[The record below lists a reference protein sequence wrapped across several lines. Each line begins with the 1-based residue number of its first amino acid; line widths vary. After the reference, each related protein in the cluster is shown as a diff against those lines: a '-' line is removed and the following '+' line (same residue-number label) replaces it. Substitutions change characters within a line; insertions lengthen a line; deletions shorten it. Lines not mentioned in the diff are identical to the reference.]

1 MSDLDHGLGDNWEM
15 PSPRKLS
22 RYVVAEL
29 QARESWK
36 NRDYDAAKAH
46 AAEAAELALEAGD
59 RPAWWNMTYLKAECL
74 RDEGSIQECME
85 LAKYL
90 ADDPLSTRFP
100 PLAARAFTLLAVA
113 QQGLGRLS
121 EAVAAATAAARL
133 VGDDAENIY
142 LHIEAQRALI
152 AALAESRRLD
162 EAWTECLLL
171 ESLLTDL
178 VDEDTAGKAYWVI
191 GNVAFLSGRLL
202 DGGRYHDLAA
212 ERLSPSKDVD
222 LWARF
227 NRASAV
233 MRLEAEL
240 TDPATLRCIER
251 AELATEVVGGSDRD
265 HLEMSLARAHWHYLT
280 GDMAEAIN
288 MLRPLCTE
296 AGILASQTAGEAS
309 FLLGK
314 ALLAHGEKS
323 EALQRFTDSA
333 ALFDDAAASER
344 SAQVRAYVASMG

>member
-1 MSDLDHGLGDNWEM
+1 
-15 PSPRKLS
+15 
-22 RYVVAEL
+22 
-29 QARESWK
+29 
-36 NRDYDAAKAH
+36 
-46 AAEAAELALEAGD
+46 
-59 RPAWWNMTYLKAECL
+59 
-74 RDEGSIQECME
+74 
-85 LAKYL
+85 
-90 ADDPLSTRFP
+90 
-100 PLAARAFTLLAVA
+100 
-113 QQGLGRLS
+113 
-121 EAVAAATAAARL
+121 
-133 VGDDAENIY
+133 
-142 LHIEAQRALI
+142 
-152 AALAESRRLD
+152 
-162 EAWTECLLL
+162 
-171 ESLLTDL
+171 
-178 VDEDTAGKAYWVI
+178 
-191 GNVAFLSGRLL
+191 VAFLSGRLP
-202 DGGRYHDLAA
+202 DGGRYHDMAA

-296 AGILASQTAGEAS
+296 AGILAAQTAGEAS

-314 ALLAHGEKS
+314 ALQANGEKP
-323 EALQRFTDSA
+323 EALRRFDDSA

-344 SAQVRAYVASMG
+344 SAQVRAYVAGMG